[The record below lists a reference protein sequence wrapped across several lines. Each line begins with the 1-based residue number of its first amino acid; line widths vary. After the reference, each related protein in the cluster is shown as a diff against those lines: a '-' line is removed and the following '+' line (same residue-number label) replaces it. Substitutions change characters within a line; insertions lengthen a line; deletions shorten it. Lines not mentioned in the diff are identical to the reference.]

1 MFGVSLEIADFHKE
15 INAAAEEAE
24 LIAEE
29 DVQGRIDLAVDLLR
43 KVTPVDTGYARSR
56 WRSRRYLL
64 VPGGEITNDADYI
77 VRLNQGSSK
86 QAPKF
91 FIEQALTAAKII

>member
-1 MFGVSLEIADFHKE
+1 MFNVSLDVVDFHKE
-15 INAAAEEAE
+15 IRAAAEEAE

-56 WRSRRYLL
+56 WKVKRYLL

-77 VRLNQGSSK
+77 LRLNQGHSQ

-91 FIEQALTAAKII
+91 FIEQALIAARII

>member
-1 MFGVSLEIADFHKE
+1 MFGVSLEVADFHKE

-29 DVQGRIDLAVDLLR
+29 DVSARMDLAVDLLR

-56 WRSRRYLL
+56 WKVKRYLL

-77 VRLNQGSSK
+77 VKLNQGHSQ
-86 QAPKF
+86 QAPRY
-91 FIEQALTAAKII
+91 FIEQALVAAKII